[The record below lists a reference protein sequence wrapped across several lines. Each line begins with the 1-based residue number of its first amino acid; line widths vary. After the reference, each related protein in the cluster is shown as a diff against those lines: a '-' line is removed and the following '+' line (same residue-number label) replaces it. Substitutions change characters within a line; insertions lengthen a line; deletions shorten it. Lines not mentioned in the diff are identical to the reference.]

1 MTPDERCHA
10 LGPLIVSILQQ
21 MMEDIFLLPT
31 LTQSDSSSLAS
42 LYSQLLSLENLFPR
56 NRIIEYM
63 PQWARYRAVPQLLEM
78 DQNGILGLWRAG
90 RLRSSG
96 WEASDVIE
104 IVERRFG
111 RSADGVI
118 RQIR

>member
-1 MTPDERCHA
+1 MTLDERCHA
-10 LGPLIVSILQQ
+10 LGPLILTILQQ
-21 MMEDIFLLPT
+21 MIEDIFLLPT

-63 PQWARYRAVPQLLEM
+63 PQWARYRVVPQLLEM

-96 WEASDVIE
+96 WEASDIIE